1 MLFFTQKRVNG
12 STVGVTWGTQSSHLL
27 PYEAIVEMMRENN
40 IKRVR
45 LLGSNNG
52 ALRALSN
59 TGIEVMVGVPNNLL
73 ITMLDIDEANRWV
86 ENTVARY
93 ILLGTKIR

>member
-1 MLFFTQKRVNG
+1 MMFFTQNRVNG
-12 STVGVTWGTQSSHLL
+12 STVGVIWGTQSSHLL
-27 PYEAIVEMMRENN
+27 PYEAIVEMMREND

-73 ITMLDIDEANRWV
+73 ITMQANNV
-86 ENTVARY
+86 Y
-93 ILLGTKIR
+93 F